1 MKRMITSAVLIT
13 MALAVP
19 AGALTKSQ
27 KDASHQCR
35 VEYNEA
41 KRQAALSEQGKADR
55 IAQLTPRHKQLCGEG
70 VCLAFFS
77 VGLARSKVDPD
88 FSINVN
94 GLPWVHLQMSDLVGD
109 REALA
114 RVGVP

>member
-1 MKRMITSAVLIT
+1 MKRMITSAVLLT

-41 KRQAALSEQGKADR
+41 KRQAGSLKTHRQRVDAKRAAKTKYNE
-55 IAQLTPRHKQLCGEG
+55 
-70 VCLAFFS
+70 CLENAK
-77 VGLARSKVDPD
+77 RK
-88 FSINVN
+88 
-94 GLPWVHLQMSDLVGD
+94 M
-109 REALA
+109 
-114 RVGVP
+114 